1 MGTERKGVLDM
12 MFLKFAAMSFVV
24 STMVTV
30 IPSVQ
35 AQSDR
40 DQIRAVERER
50 LRSLVEAEMKTAD
63 QLHAEDFQLV
73 TPLGGTL
80 SKAQYLGLVAS
91 GEIDYLEWEPEAI
104 EVKLYGDAAIIR
116 YRAQLRIVVKGLP
129 NAPSGRFWHLDLY
142 EKRNGRWQAVWSQA
156 TQIQ

>member
-1 MGTERKGVLDM
+1 MWY
-12 MFLKFAAMSFVV
+12 LKVIAMSFAM
-24 STMVTV
+24 STMFTATS
-30 IPSVQ
+30 SVQ

-40 DQIRAVERER
+40 DQVRAIERER
-50 LRSLVEAEMKTAD
+50 LRSLVEADMKTAD
-63 QLHAEDFQLV
+63 HLHADDFQLIS
-73 TPLGGTL
+73 PLGGTL

-104 EVKLYGDAAIIR
+104 DVKLYGDAAVIR
-116 YRAQLRIVVKGLP
+116 YRAQLRITVKGLP
-129 NAPSGRFWHLDLY
+129 NAPSGRFWHMDLY

>member
-1 MGTERKGVLDM
+1 MTC
-12 MFLKFAAMSFVV
+12 LKLAAMALVV
-24 STMVTV
+24 NTTVTV
-30 IPSVQ
+30 LPSAH
-35 AQSDR
+35 AQGDH
-40 DQIRAVERER
+40 DQLRAVERER

-63 QLHAEDFQLV
+63 QLHAHDFQLV

-104 EVKLYGDAAIIR
+104 EVSLYGSAAVIR
-116 YRAQLRIVVKGLP
+116 YRAQLRIIVKGLP
-129 NAPSGRFWHLDLY
+129 NAPSGRFWHMDLY

-156 TQIQ
+156 TQVQ